1 MFRKTIVDSDLLL
14 MKSYW
19 WSQVWKP
26 YRNLDEEVRVLKDLE
41 ATAIA
46 KAKSLTHSRIVAEA
60 NVKMDKT
67 VLNHQLM
74 TNSTAHFEFPTEPS
88 ILEEREGMKYT
99 DSKQNNKQG
108 ASSNKG
114 GGQQQQK
121 GKSGSE
127 AGGERPANEQHNKS
141 NNQQSSRKGQGG
153 RSLLDLLVSTKV
165 H

>member
-26 YRNLDEEVRVLKDLE
+26 YRNLSEEVRVLKDLE
-41 ATAIA
+41 ADAIS
-46 KAKSLTHSRIVAEA
+46 KAKSLTHSRIVAET

-99 DSKQNNKQG
+99 EQKQNNKHG
-108 ASSNKG
+108 ASSNNG
-114 GGQQQQK
+114 GGQPD
-121 GKSGSE
+121 KSGSK
-127 AGGERPANEQHNKS
+127 AGGERPANEQHGNKN
-141 NNQQSSRKGQGG
+141 NNQQAQRKSQGG

>member
-26 YRNLDEEVRVLKDLE
+26 YRNLSEEVRVLKDLE
-41 ATAIA
+41 AAALA
-46 KAKSLTHSRIVAEA
+46 KANSLKHSRIVAEA

-99 DSKQNNKQG
+99 ETKQNNKQG

-114 GGQQQQK
+114 GGQAAS
-121 GKSGSE
+121 KSGSE
-127 AGGERPANEQHNKS
+127 GGGERPTNEQQNKS